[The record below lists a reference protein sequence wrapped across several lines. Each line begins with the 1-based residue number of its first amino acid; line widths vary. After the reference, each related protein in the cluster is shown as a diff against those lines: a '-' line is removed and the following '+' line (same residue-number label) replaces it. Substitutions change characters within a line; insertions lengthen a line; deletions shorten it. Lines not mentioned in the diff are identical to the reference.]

1 MSHGWLGKK
10 RKLEFVLRLD
20 TIGGSG
26 ESIKVI
32 IFDWF
37 CLFQASLHGEWFLRY
52 NFHLAYHVGP
62 DALLPQTGL
71 YIFL

>member
-1 MSHGWLGKK
+1 MVGLR
-10 RKLEFVLRLD
+10 RKENWSLYFDLI
-20 TIGGSG
+20 IGGSG

-52 NFHLAYHVGP
+52 SCHLAYHVGLDP
-62 DALLPQTGL
+62 LLSQTDL
-71 YIFL
+71 YFFL